1 VFIPGMLLGGMASFY
16 LARVVPFFIVSAKEI
31 NAIILSILGIV
42 VGFLATV
49 LVISLI
55 HWIGEIRRPLTLDSR
70 T

>member
-1 VFIPGMLLGGMASFY
+1 
-16 LARVVPFFIVSAKEI
+16 LARVVPFFIVSGKEI

-49 LVISLI
+49 IVISLI